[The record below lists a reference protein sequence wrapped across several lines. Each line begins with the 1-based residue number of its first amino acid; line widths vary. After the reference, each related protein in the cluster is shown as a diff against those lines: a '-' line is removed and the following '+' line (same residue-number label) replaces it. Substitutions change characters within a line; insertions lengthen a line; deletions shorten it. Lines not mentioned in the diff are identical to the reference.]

1 MTMID
6 RPTTCP
12 ICGKGTLADI
22 EYDAGRT
29 ADEDLQQQPES
40 RQLDFYTC
48 GHRVPGA
55 RLEAADERLDVERRT
70 SDEATEPLP
79 GSENG

>member
-1 MTMID
+1 MTD

-12 ICGKGTLADI
+12 ICGQGTLADI

-29 ADEDLQQQPES
+29 ADEDLQQQPGS

-55 RLEAADERLDVERRT
+55 RLEAADEHLDVERRT
-70 SDEATEPLP
+70 SDEAAEPLP